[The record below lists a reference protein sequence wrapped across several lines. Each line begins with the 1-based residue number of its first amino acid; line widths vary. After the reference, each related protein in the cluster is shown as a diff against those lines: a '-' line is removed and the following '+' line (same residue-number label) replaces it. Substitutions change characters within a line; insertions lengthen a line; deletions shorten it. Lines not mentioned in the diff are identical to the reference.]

1 MLPGYISAWT
11 IPAARVLVGFTFGV
25 LLAFLGGMLA
35 AFFNFLSDYP
45 FDLAIHKNIM
55 LVGIGLGAG
64 AGTYLAWM
72 NLRSNPRLRLGILLL
87 VLIGST
93 AGTYIGHFYG
103 PGVDAYDVRQRKA
116 IDTTIHLGAAA
127 GGIIVATTVG
137 LISQVRPRDRF
148 RPRVLGS
155 PSNQGLHRRP
165 RP

>member
-1 MLPGYISAWT
+1 MLPGYFSAWT
-11 IPAARVLVGFTFGV
+11 IPPARVLVGFTFGV

-45 FDLAIHKNIM
+45 LGLAFHKNII

-72 NLRSNPRLRLGILLL
+72 NLRFSSLLRLGILLL
-87 VLIGST
+87 VLIGSI
-93 AGTYIGHFYG
+93 AGAYIGHFYG
-103 PGVDAYDVRQRKA
+103 PGVDAYDIRQRYA
-116 IDTTIHLGAAA
+116 IDTTTHLAAAA

-137 LISQVRPRDRF
+137 LFIQVRPRDRF
-148 RPRVLGS
+148 RPRTLGS